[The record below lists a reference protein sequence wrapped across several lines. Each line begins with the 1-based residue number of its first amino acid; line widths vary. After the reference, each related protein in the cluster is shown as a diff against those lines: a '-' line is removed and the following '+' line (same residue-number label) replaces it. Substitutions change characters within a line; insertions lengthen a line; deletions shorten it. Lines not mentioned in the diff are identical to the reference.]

1 MELEIVVEE
10 LAPQL
15 LRYALGR
22 TGDPSLAEEVA
33 QEALAALVLR
43 WRRHGPPD
51 CPAAFAFVIAR
62 RRAQRESLKR
72 RLLFPLTVLF
82 DRESAE
88 PDPEERAA
96 SRTDLARMLAA
107 LKRLSA
113 RDREALLLVTVGE
126 LGHGEAARVLAISLS
141 ALKMRVHR
149 ARQRLQQ
156 LVEDP
161 KEWNEWT
168 DAKARETVSASD

>member
-1 MELEIVVEE
+1 MELETAVKE

-15 LRYALGR
+15 LRYSLGR
-22 TGDPSLAEEVA
+22 TGDAGLAEEVA
-33 QEALAALVLR
+33 QDALAALVQR

-51 CPAAFAFVIAR
+51 CPAAFAFVVAR
-62 RRAQRESLKR
+62 RRARRESLKR
-72 RLLFPLTVLF
+72 RLLSPLTVLF
-82 DRESAE
+82 DYESAD
-88 PDPEERAA
+88 PGPEERAA

-107 LKRLSA
+107 LKKLSA
-113 RDREALLLVTVGE
+113 RDREALLLVTAGD
-126 LGHGEAARVLAISLS
+126 LGHAEAARVLGISLS

-161 KEWNEWT
+161 KEWKEWT

>member
-15 LRYALGR
+15 LRYALGQ

-33 QEALAALVLR
+33 QDALAALVQR

-62 RRAQRESLKR
+62 RRAARAGFRR

-82 DRESAE
+82 DTESGD
-88 PDPEERAA
+88 PGPEEQAS
-96 SRTDLARMLAA
+96 SRTDLSRTLAA
-107 LKRLSA
+107 LKKLSG

-126 LGHGEAARVLAISLS
+126 LGHGEAARVLGISLS

-156 LVEDP
+156 LLEDP
-161 KEWNEWT
+161 KLWNKWT
-168 DAKARETVSASD
+168 DTKARETVSASD

>member
-1 MELEIVVEE
+1 MELEIVIRE

-15 LRYALGR
+15 LRYALGK
-22 TGDPSLAEEVA
+22 TGDPALAEEVA

-51 CPAAFAFVIAR
+51 CPAAFAFVVAR
-62 RRAQRESLKR
+62 RRARREGLKR
-72 RLLFPLTVLF
+72 RLLSPLTVLF
-82 DRESAE
+82 DRESAD
-88 PDPEERAA
+88 PGPEERAA

-107 LKRLSA
+107 LKKLSA
-113 RDREALLLVTVGE
+113 RDREALLLVTAGD
-126 LGHGEAARVLAISLS
+126 LGHAEAARVLGISLS

-168 DAKARETVSASD
+168 DAKARQTVSTSD